1 MPAFQ
6 RFREEWLR
14 PALFFGNNPISL
26 AGGAITTG
34 SGITM
39 ISYWLAELS
48 GHLSDNPYLGIIFFL
63 LLPALFLVGL
73 ALIPIGVYLRRRTL
87 QKAGQLPAVFP
98 RIDLND
104 RIFRHG
110 IDIVL
115 VATIVN
121 FLVVATASYHGAE
134 YMDSPKFCGA
144 SCHVMTPEYTAYQI
158 SPHSHVACV
167 ECHIGTGAEAY
178 FSAKVNGTKQLL
190 EVTFH
195 PFAPLAPKI
204 IPNYPTPIP
213 SPVTSLRPAR
223 YTCEACH
230 TPTRF
235 DGDKLLVKSSF
246 ADDEQN
252 TESQTVLILHLG
264 GVDSLSQRSGIHGVH
279 LGHIEY
285 IATDPTRT
293 TIPWVQRTN
302 PDGTVNTYV
311 ATGPQ
316 RRPAPGRAARDGLHR
331 LPQPRRAYLC
341 HRGRSHQQ
349 RHDRGRHQPLASL
362 HSQGRPGTAE
372 EPLRQPGR
380 GAGPDSS
387 ATRGLLPQPAS

>member
-1 MPAFQ
+1 MSAFNK
-6 RFREEWLR
+6 FREEWLR

-63 LLPALFLVGL
+63 FLPALFLLGL

-87 QKAGQLPAVFP
+87 QKAGQIPAVFP

-178 FSAKVNGTKQLL
+178 VNAKINGTKQLL

-264 GVDSLSQRSGIHGVH
+264 GEDSLSHRTGIHGVH

-285 IATDPTRT
+285 ICHRSHAHHDSL
-293 TIPWVQRTN
+293 
-302 PDGTVNTYV
+302 G
-311 ATGPQ
+311 
-316 RRPAPGRAARDGLHR
+316 AAH
-331 LPQPRRAYLC
+331 QPRRHVSPLYAASALN
-341 HRGRSHQQ
+341 GRSP
-349 RHDRGRHQPLASL
+349 RASAASWTASTATTARRILLSPRKKPSISAMADGAISSSTAL
-362 HSQGRPGTAE
+362 HSQGGSGTAE
-372 EPLRQPGR
+372 WPLHQPG
-380 GAGPDSS
+380 
-387 ATRGLLPQPAS
+387 